1 MWLLVDTET
10 QIMTQMTVPVEGE
23 EIKILTTAK
32 IGVAEIKMIVETG
45 TTEIRMI
52 TMDKITDVGEIIAMI
67 VMITTGEIIVS
78 GTTVMSGIVRT

>member
-78 GTTVMSGIVRT
+78 GTTVMSGIVKT

>member
-10 QIMTQMTVPVEGE
+10 QIMIQTTVLVEGE
-23 EIKILTTAK
+23 GIKIPTTAK
-32 IGVAEIKMIVETG
+32 IGVAEIKMIVEIG
-45 TTEIRMI
+45 ATEIRMI
-52 TMDKITDVGEIIAMI
+52 TMSRIIDAGEIIAMI

>member
-1 MWLLVDTET
+1 MWLLVDMET
-10 QIMTQMTVPVEGE
+10 QIMTQTTVPVEGE
-23 EIKILTTAK
+23 GIKIRTTAE

-78 GTTVMSGIVRT
+78 GTTVMSGIVKT

>member
-45 TTEIRMI
+45 TTKIRMI

>member
-10 QIMTQMTVPVEGE
+10 QIMTQTTIPVEGE
-23 EIKILTTAK
+23 GIKIPTTAK

-78 GTTVMSGIVRT
+78 GTTVMSGIVKT

>member
-52 TMDKITDVGEIIAMI
+52 TMGKITDVGEIIAMI